1 MSKLSRRQI
10 IGGAVTGTVAAGI
23 GTADAAPARQQ
34 RADVCVVGAGFA
46 GLAAA
51 YRLKQAG
58 LNVVV
63 LEARRRVGGRSW
75 SVRMKDGTFVDFG
88 GQWVG
93 STQARF
99 YALIKE
105 MGGETYPSP
114 GGGLTTLQRGLD
126 SDEYHRIK
134 DDTDMSFP
142 GGDIYARAKK
152 AVNDLAMTVDAQAP
166 WTHADAAQLD
176 ATTFAAWLRQN
187 VENDSVRKLVASEV
201 GSVPSA
207 SPEEI
212 SMLHLGWL
220 IHACDDINAL
230 FGPAQAERVIGG
242 TQTVARRVA
251 DRLGSAVKLGQ
262 PVRKIEWSERGAVV
276 RTDTLAVAAR
286 HVIVAIPPNLAGAIE
301 YEPSLPVN
309 RVQVTQRWPQG
320 LVIKVAMIYPRPFWR
335 DDGLAGVSYDHISL
349 VGETADSSNPE
360 SVSKAGVLTGFVYSD
375 RARKVAAMTAEARKA
390 TLLGEVAR
398 RFGPKALEP
407 EHYHESNWST
417 DTWTRGCFTGFL
429 TPGATS
435 LFGSAV
441 RDSVG
446 PIHWAGSET
455 ATHWPSFIDGAIRS
469 GEREADAIKARG

>member
-1 MSKLSRRQI
+1 MSDISRRGI
-10 IGGAVTGTVAAGI
+10 VAGAVTGAIAAGI
-23 GTADAAPARQQ
+23 GPAEAAPRRQ
-34 RADVCVVGAGFA
+34 RADVCIVGAGFA

-58 LNVVV
+58 LSVVV
-63 LEARRRVGGRSW
+63 LEARKRVGGRSW
-75 SVRMKDGTFVDFG
+75 SVKMKDGTFVDFG

-93 STQARF
+93 ATQERF
-99 YALIKE
+99 YALINE

-114 GGGLTTLQRGLD
+114 GVGLTTLQRGILD
-126 SDEYHRIK
+126 TGAYHRIK
-134 DDTDMSFP
+134 DDTDANFP
-142 GGDIYARAKK
+142 GGDLYAKAKK
-152 AVNDLAMTVDAQAP
+152 AVNDLAMTVDRTAP
-166 WTHADAAQLD
+166 WTHADAARLNS
-176 ATTFAAWLRQN
+176 TTFAEWLRQN
-187 VENDSVRKLVASEV
+187 VENDGVRKLIATEV

-220 IHACDDINAL
+220 IRACDDLNAL
-230 FGPAQAERVIGG
+230 FGPAQADRVVGG
-242 TQTVARRVA
+242 TQTVARGVA
-251 DRLGSAVKLGQ
+251 EKLGSAIKLGQ

-276 RTDTLAVAAR
+276 RTDTLSVAAR

-320 LVIKVAMIYPRPFWR
+320 LVIKVAMVYRRPFWR
-335 DDGLAGVSYDHISL
+335 DDGLAGTSYDHVSIM
-349 VGETADSSNPE
+349 GETADSSNPE
-360 SVSKAGVLTGFVYSD
+360 GVSKAGVLTGFVYCD
-375 RARKVAAMTAEARKA
+375 NARKA
-390 TLLGEVAR
+390 SMMTAQARKALLLGEIAQ

-429 TPGATS
+429 TPGATT

-441 RDSVG
+441 RDPVG
-446 PIHWAGSET
+446 PIRWAGTET